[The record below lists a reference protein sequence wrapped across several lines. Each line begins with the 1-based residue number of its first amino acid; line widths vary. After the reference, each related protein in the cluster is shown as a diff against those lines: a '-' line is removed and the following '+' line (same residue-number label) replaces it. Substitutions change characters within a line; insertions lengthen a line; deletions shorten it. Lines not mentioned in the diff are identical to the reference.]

1 MMNQSYYQLVG
12 DRPIQVG
19 SHYHFFETNDALRFD
34 RAHFFRFGP
43 SSLDFEAVY
52 FILSADYLPYM
63 DIQQRINLGLMREL
77 AALGVG
83 FAYPTRTL
91 RVETPLRIAP
101 DAPASA

>member
-1 MMNQSYYQLVG
+1 MSQHAFPRTRPRRLRRAEFIRGMVRETALDASQLIQ
-12 DRPIQVG
+12 PIFIAEGEQKGQV
-19 SHYHFFETNDALRFD
+19 
-34 RAHFFRFGP
+34 
-43 SSLDFEAVY
+43 SSMPGVVRLDIPELIAEC
-52 FILSADYLPYM
+52 
-63 DIQQRINLGLMREL
+63 QEL